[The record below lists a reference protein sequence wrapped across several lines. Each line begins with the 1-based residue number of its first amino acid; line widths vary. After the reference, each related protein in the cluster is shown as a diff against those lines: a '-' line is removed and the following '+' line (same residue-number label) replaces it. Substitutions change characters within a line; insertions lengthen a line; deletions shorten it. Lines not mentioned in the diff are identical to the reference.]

1 MPINK
6 FGDAGEDSAIFTT
19 NTSSSIGVTMAQI
32 NNVFLRRDGAN
43 NATGELNMSANKV
56 INIATLNTPGDA
68 ASKGYVDSS
77 TVSKTG
83 DTMTGNLILQVS
95 NKPSISLGCN
105 DLRNSK
111 RFNLLLG
118 TTSDMIHNQIGQSL
132 MLQSSN
138 GILLRVADD
147 DAATYGPSNV
157 AFHKDIDM
165 NEGLIT
171 NLRSPENDNDAAS
184 KRYVDSLIGTTSPH
198 ITSTLTMTS
207 NNTTINGLTYITTAS
222 AIFIKNPH
230 YRKHR

>member
-43 NATGELNMSANKV
+43 NATGELNMSGHKV
-56 INIATLNTPGDA
+56 VNIATPNTPGDV

-83 DTMTGNLILQVS
+83 DTMTGNLLLQVS

-105 DLRNSK
+105 DLRDSK
-111 RFNLLLG
+111 RFHLLLG
-118 TTSDMIHNQIGQSL
+118 TTSDMIHNQLGQSL
-132 MLQSSN
+132 TLQSSN

-147 DAATYGPSNV
+147 DAATFGSSNV

-165 NEGLIT
+165 NEG
-171 NLRSPENDNDAAS
+171 
-184 KRYVDSLIGTTSPH
+184 SL
-198 ITSTLTMTS
+198 LT
-207 NNTTINGLTYITTAS
+207 
-222 AIFIKNPH
+222 
-230 YRKHR
+230 